1 MTNNYKSNVKVSV
14 FDPTAGATEI
24 QEDLARRFN
33 GLNGKV
39 VGFLDNTKEFSDV
52 IFAEVE
58 ERMKQMFPD
67 VQVRHYRKE
76 SVKGVSPATMSQM
89 KDECDAVV
97 TGLGD

>member
-1 MTNNYKSNVKVSV
+1 
-14 FDPTAGATEI
+14 
-24 QEDLARRFN
+24 
-33 GLNGKV
+33 
-39 VGFLDNTKEFSDV
+39 
-52 IFAEVE
+52 
-58 ERMKQMFPD
+58 MFPD